1 MSRTLKVTC
10 LSCMGSNKVYINE
23 TAPGQAN
30 NQYIIDLNTD
40 HKKNPKN
47 VFIISGRFRSDLEF
61 GWECVCGNTSIV
73 SKLEKDSLNE
83 LVIKGNPQSINRIAE
98 SLKIPDEM
106 KFETVELL

>member
-23 TAPGQAN
+23 PSP

-40 HKKNPKN
+40 HRKNPKN

-61 GWECVCGNTSIV
+61 GWECMCGNTSIV
-73 SKLEKDSLNE
+73 SRLEQDSLKE
-83 LVIKGNPQSINRIAE
+83 LVIKGNPQSIKRIAE

-106 KFETVELL
+106 KFETVELQ